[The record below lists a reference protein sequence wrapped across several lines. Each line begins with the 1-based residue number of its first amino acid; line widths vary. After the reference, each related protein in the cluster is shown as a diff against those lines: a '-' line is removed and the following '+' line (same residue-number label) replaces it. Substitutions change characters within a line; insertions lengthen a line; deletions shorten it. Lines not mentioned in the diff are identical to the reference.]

1 MSDIIQLLPDSVA
14 NQIAA
19 GEVVQRPASVI
30 KELMENSIDAGGTKI
45 QVNIKD
51 AGRTLVQVLDNGKG
65 MSETDARM
73 SFERHATSKIAT
85 AEDIF
90 SIRTMGFRGEALASI
105 AAVAQVE
112 MKSRRAEDELG
123 VEIHI
128 NGSKIEK
135 QEACSCQQGTNIS
148 VKNLFF
154 NIPVRRKFLKSNA
167 VEMRHIFDD
176 FHRVALSNANVAFSF
191 HNNGSEAYNLP
202 KGNLKQRI
210 VNLFGKRIEKQLLP
224 VKVDTSIV
232 KIHGFVGTPEGAKKR
247 GYEQFF
253 FVNGRYMKHPYFYRS
268 LMSAYDGL
276 LQDKSYPS
284 FFVFMEVDPQQ
295 IDVNIHPTKTEIKF
309 TDESEIA
316 QIIEAATREAL
327 GKFNAVPSID
337 FSDETDYNDL
347 FSPKSGEV
355 KMPSIDVN
363 PSYNPFEQDKTAPS
377 PSSSSSYSPPK
388 DDTQKKQN
396 SMNWESLFSGFE
408 NDRKNAEDTFESSIN
423 QTPKETEQKKIEHN
437 TVSRS
442 IQINGR
448 YILTP
453 IKSGMMVIDQ
463 KRAHQR
469 VLYEEYLQVLKSKQ
483 ISTQKSLFPVS
494 VDLQP
499 HEFAIITE
507 LFPQLQSLGFDIEIF
522 GKSSII
528 INGTP
533 SDLESSDLPGMI
545 ESFLEDFD
553 NEKAI
558 SDPNDRIACSM
569 AKAVSINYGQQL
581 SPEEMTELTDSLFA
595 CKSPNY
601 APDGKKAVVIWS
613 QDEIAKKF
621 E

>member
-1 MSDIIQLLPDSVA
+1 MSDLIQLLPDSVA

-30 KELMENSIDAGGTKI
+30 KELMENAIDAGSSKV

-51 AGRTLVQVLDNGKG
+51 AGKTLVQVLDNGKG

-73 SFERHATSKIAT
+73 SFERHATSKIAS

-112 MKSRRAEDELG
+112 MKTRQADDELG
-123 VEIHI
+123 VEIH
-128 NGSKIEK
+128 NYGSKIEK
-135 QEACSCQQGTNIS
+135 QEACACQQGTNIA

-154 NIPVRRKFLKSNA
+154 NIPVRRKFLKSNN
-167 VEMRHIFDD
+167 VEVKHIYED
-176 FHRVALSNANVAFSF
+176 FQRVALANTSVSFTF
-191 HNNGSEAYNLP
+191 HNNGAEVYNLP
-202 KGNLKQRI
+202 SGNLKQRLLNI
-210 VNLFGKRIEKQLLP
+210 FGKNIEKHLLP
-224 VKVDTSIV
+224 IKVDSSIV
-232 KIHGFVGTPEGAKKR
+232 KISGFVGTPEGSKKR

-268 LMSAYDGL
+268 VMSAYDGL
-276 LQDKSYPS
+276 LPEKSYPS
-284 FFVFMEVDPQQ
+284 FFIFFEVDPQQ

-316 QIIEAATREAL
+316 QILEAASREAL

-347 FSPKSGEV
+347 FSPQTGSV
-355 KMPSIDVN
+355 NMPSVEVN
-363 PSYNPFEQDKTAPS
+363 PSYNPFESEREAKNGGG
-377 PSSSSSYSPPK
+377 SYSPAPK
-388 DDTQKKQN
+388 DNREKAN
-396 SMNWESLFSGFE
+396 ALNWESLFSGFE
-408 NDRKNAEDTFESSIN
+408 NERKKQTDTFESAIN
-423 QTPKETEQKKIEHN
+423 KAPEAEEQKKIEHK
-437 TVSRS
+437 TLSRS

-469 VLYEEYLQVLKSKQ
+469 VLYEEYLHKLKSQKVF
-483 ISTQKSLFPVS
+483 SQKSLFPIS
-494 VDLQP
+494 IDLQP
-499 HEFAIITE
+499 HEFAVITE
-507 LFPQLQSLGFDIEIF
+507 LFPQLQVLGFDIEVF

-533 SDLESSDLPGMI
+533 SNLESSDMVEMI
-545 ESFLEDFD
+545 QSFLHDFD
-553 NEKAI
+553 NEKQLN
-558 SDPNDRIACSM
+558 DPNEKIAKSM

-581 SPEEMTELTDSLFA
+581 THEEMSELTDSLFA